1 MSDTEQD
8 VRKDLQAIQRE
19 CDRLYKVAENE
30 LISEREATAAAI
42 FGHLGEIRRRLR
54 PVLAALNER
63 EGKPS
68 TCQEHGGDHDSRN
81 AGSEVDTKK
90 DCTCQTM
97 EHPERPIST
106 RVREDPDCPVHGTA
120 DAAPAPEGEGKGTND
135 PVGYCDFRRENDY
148 RIYVRGDG
156 VRVRAWDY
164 WVPHTD
170 ECGADTTVGPRE
182 VEPDGG
188 PWDMVRLGLARVHS
202 IMDDLAAP
210 PQGKKDG
217 E

>member
-1 MSDTEQD
+1 MSDEEPD

-42 FGHLGEIRRRLR
+42 FGHLWEIRRRLR
-54 PVLAALNER
+54 SARAALNER

-120 DAAPAPEGEGKGTND
+120 DAAPAPEGEGEELD
-135 PVGYCDFRRENDY
+135 EDLPHQEEVRREIMARDGRFQREY
-148 RIYVRGDG
+148 RKAGDEGRPLIHEGIRAGLMYAHLRAPSTEGDG
-156 VRVRAWDY
+156 D
-164 WVPHTD
+164 
-170 ECGADTTVGPRE
+170 
-182 VEPDGG
+182 
-188 PWDMVRLGLARVHS
+188 
-202 IMDDLAAP
+202 
-210 PQGKKDG
+210 
-217 E
+217 